1 MITAR
6 LAAVPASCAPRRE
19 TGAVLASSR
28 VTQANPRLA
37 ALSVDLDDLACY
49 WGIHGLAGAPPA
61 ESRQTV
67 LRRALPRFR
76 ALFDELGVRAT
87 FFVIGRDLASDQ
99 EGRALLAT
107 LAAEG
112 HELASHTQSHP
123 YHFTTLGPDEI
134 AREVDAAHA
143 ALTTLTGQAPVGFRA
158 PGYAITATVL
168 EVLSSRGYLYDS
180 SAFPSWP
187 YYAAKAAVMGGLRL
201 LGRASASHLDHPAV
215 LAAPTTPYHPDLAR
229 PYQRGDC
236 ALWELPMAVTPGLRL
251 PVIGT
256 SLVTAP
262 AWMRRR
268 LVAACLEAP
277 FLNLELHGID
287 LVDAHDDQVP
297 AALVARQPDLRRAFA
312 TKREALADTVREA
325 RARGYRFLPLRDVVV
340 ELAGAAKPPG
350 TVTSS
355 RSS

>member
-1 MITAR
+1 
-6 LAAVPASCAPRRE
+6 
-19 TGAVLASSR
+19 
-28 VTQANPRLA
+28 VTPANPRLA

-49 WGIHGLAGAPPA
+49 WGIHGLDGAPPE
-61 ESRQTV
+61 ESRHLV
-67 LRRALPRFR
+67 LRRALPRFH

-87 FFVIGRDLASDQ
+87 FFVIGRDLASDE
-99 EGRALLAT
+99 EGRTLLAT

-123 YHFTTLGPDEI
+123 YHFTKLTPDEI

-143 ALTTLTGQAPVGFRA
+143 ALTALTGRAPVGFRA

-168 EVLSSRGYLYDS
+168 EVLASRGYLYDS

-201 LGRASASHLDHPAV
+201 MGRASASHLDHPAV
-215 LAAPTTPYHPDLAR
+215 LAAPTTPYHPHPAH
-229 PYQRGDC
+229 PYQRGESV
-236 ALWELPMAVTPGLRL
+236 LWELPMAVTPRLRL

-262 AWMRRR
+262 AWVRRR
-268 LVAACLEAP
+268 LVASCLDAP
-277 FLNLELHGID
+277 FFNVELHGID
-287 LVDAHDDQVP
+287 LVDAREDQVP
-297 AALVARQPDLRRAFA
+297 AALVARQPDLRRTFA
-312 TKREALADTVREA
+312 AKRDALVATVREA
-325 RARGYRFLPLRDVVV
+325 RARGYRFLPLREVV
-340 ELAGAAKPPG
+340 AALPGTATPPG
-350 TVTSS
+350 PVTSS